1 MVVTGYVISMPR
13 YSFRFG
19 PVEIR
24 QRIAPYNVQLG
35 RVLLVGGL
43 GLQQRAAFQRV
54 DTSLS
59 LPNGEWHAYN
69 FERNSQP
76 IVHFF
81 NSQLTCTPTVDLFRN
96 AQWSIF
102 IE

>member
-1 MVVTGYVISMPR
+1 MSFFYLVTQIDKIRILTSQMVVTGYVISMPR

-59 LPNGEWHAYN
+59 LPNGE
-69 FERNSQP
+69 
-76 IVHFF
+76 
-81 NSQLTCTPTVDLFRN
+81 
-96 AQWSIF
+96 
-102 IE
+102 